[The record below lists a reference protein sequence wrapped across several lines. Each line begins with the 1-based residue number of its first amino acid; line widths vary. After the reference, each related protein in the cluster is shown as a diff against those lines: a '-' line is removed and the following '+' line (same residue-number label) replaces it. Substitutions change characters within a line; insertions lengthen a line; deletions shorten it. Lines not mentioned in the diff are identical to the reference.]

1 MSNKKQVN
9 VPAFDVLS
17 FYNTDPNL
25 EESGAVMKLPEDRS
39 GNAYFLVRP
48 FPNHDYNRRMAEAYQ
63 QNVEIFKKGGKE
75 AEEID
80 REVTATVLAETILVG
95 CGGMAH
101 EYSKDFAI
109 KCMKNNHIREKVI
122 SFASSIA
129 NYRIKDEEIEKK

>member
-1 MSNKKQVN
+1 MSNKKQVT

-48 FPNHDYNRRMAEAYQ
+48 FPNHDYNRKMAEAYQ

-95 CGGMAH
+95 CGGMAQ
-101 EYSKDFAI
+101 EYSKDFAV